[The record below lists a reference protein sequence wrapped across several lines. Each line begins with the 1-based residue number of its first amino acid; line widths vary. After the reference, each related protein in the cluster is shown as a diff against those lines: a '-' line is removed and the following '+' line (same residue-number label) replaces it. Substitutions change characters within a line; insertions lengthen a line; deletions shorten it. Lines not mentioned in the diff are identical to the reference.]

1 MTGFPPGYHVDGSTW
16 VYLSA
21 VLIAAIYF
29 RFSRVWSL
37 RNLDLALLLAAPPG
51 VLLVR
56 QPGWQQ
62 FGFIWLF
69 VVSGLFLVRLLI
81 DPWMQRR
88 PILGQNLTAGG
99 MAFLGI
105 STIVLLTS
113 AAIQMELPES
123 TRRALADSQRLLGM
137 PTDARQPVALSV
149 QPAVARSD
157 AGTEQR
163 RHRAE
168 IIPAVAITET
178 DAPAATG
185 TDELEL
191 THGPAAALLYAPGSL
206 LFKEY
211 AARGI
216 AILAH
221 VAVALG
227 LLFAG
232 RNLFSHL
239 HLGVAMATL
248 YLLHPATALDVG
260 AATHVLP
267 AALIVWAVVLFRYP
281 LVAGVLMGL
290 ACGTLFFPLFLL
302 PLWLAFY
309 GRRGGL
315 RFATALLVV
324 FAALFTTLV
333 LMSDDPNSLLR
344 KTVGTIH
351 LHVLQFEGGGQFH
364 GFWSTYGNSWFR
376 IPVIAAY
383 LVMLTSLTLW
393 PRQKTIEHLI
403 TASAAAIVG
412 TQFWYPQ
419 EGGVYLLWYMPL
431 VILVVFRPR
440 LMHLTPPE
448 ALAGA
453 EEVLARPNSTTTL
466 PVPGGKSSIVARTS
480 LFR

>member
-1 MTGFPPGYHVDGSTW
+1 MSGFPPGYHVDGATW

-21 VLIAAIYF
+21 ILIAAIYL
-29 RFSRVWSL
+29 RFSRLWSL
-37 RNLDLALLLAAPPG
+37 RNLDLALMLAAPPG

-56 QPGWQQ
+56 QPEWQQ

-69 VVSGLFLVRLLI
+69 AVSGLFLVRLLI

-88 PILGQNLTAGG
+88 PVLGQNLNPAGLG
-99 MAFLGI
+99 FLGI
-105 STIVLLTS
+105 ATIVLLTS

-123 TRRALADSQRLLGM
+123 TRRALEDSRKLLGLRGEGQAE
-137 PTDARQPVALSV
+137 PLAARAASLAAPLEA
-149 QPAVARSD
+149 AD
-157 AGTEQR
+157 E
-163 RHRAE
+163 E
-168 IIPAVAITET
+168 I
-178 DAPAATG
+178 D
-185 TDELEL
+185 L
-191 THGPAAALLYAPGSL
+191 THGPAAPILYAPGNL

-232 RNLFSHL
+232 RNLFSHW
-239 HLGVAMATL
+239 HLGLAMATL
-248 YLLHPATALDVG
+248 YLLHPATALDVS

-267 AALIVWAVVLFRYP
+267 AALIVWALVLFRYP

-309 GRRGGL
+309 GRRGSL
-315 RFATALLVV
+315 RFATSLLVV

-333 LMSDDPNSLLR
+333 LMTDDPNSLLR
-344 KTVGTIH
+344 KTLGTIH
-351 LHVLQFEGGGQFH
+351 LHVLHFEGSGQFH
-364 GFWSTYGNSWFR
+364 GFWSTYGNGWFR

-383 LVMLTSLTLW
+383 LVMLVSLTIW
-393 PRQKTIEHLI
+393 PRQKNIEHLI

-431 VILVVFRPR
+431 VILVAFRPR
-440 LMHLTPPE
+440 LVHLTPPE
-448 ALAGA
+448 SARSVEESMSRPTPIAMPLASGK
-453 EEVLARPNSTTTL
+453 TTIPTRA
-466 PVPGGKSSIVARTS
+466 G